1 VRSVTATG
9 QALSAAD
16 RRRLLE
22 VAREAIVAHL
32 AGRAYRPPEASGP
45 LGEARGAFVSL
56 HGREEGDLR
65 GCVGR
70 MESDEPLVLTVAR
83 MAVAAAIHDGR
94 FEPVRAEELDRLWLE
109 VSALG
114 PLRPI
119 RPEEVEVGRDGIVV
133 SCSGRRGVLLPQ
145 VAVEHDWNAETFLDR
160 TCSKA
165 GLPAGAWRR
174 PEASLLAFTAEV
186 FGEEGE
192 GPGR

>member
-1 VRSVTATG
+1 MTTTG
-9 QALSAAD
+9 QALSGAD

-22 VAREAIVAHL
+22 VARAAIVAHL
-32 AGRAYRPPEASGP
+32 AGRAYQPPETSGS

-56 HGREEGDLR
+56 HGRAEGDLR

-83 MAVAAAIHDGR
+83 MAVAAASHDGR
-94 FEPVRAEELDRLWLE
+94 FDPVRADELDRLWVE

-114 PLRPI
+114 PLRPV
-119 RPEEVEVGRDGIVV
+119 RPEEIEVGRDGIVV

-145 VAVEHDWNAETFLDR
+145 VAVEHGWAPETFLDR
-160 TCSKA
+160 TCHKA

-174 PEASLLAFTAEV
+174 PEASLQAFTAEV

-192 GPGR
+192 VPGS